1 MKQYVL
7 SRKVYKDVKKMDHQQ
22 MDTFWRKLY
31 ENAYKDGRQDAEGLS
46 EDDVKTV
53 ILSIKGIG
61 SKRAEDIINA
71 LTEANKKRS

>member
-31 ENAYKDGRQDAEGLS
+31 ETAYKDGRQDAEGLS
-46 EDDVKTV
+46 EDDVKAV

-61 SKRAEDIINA
+61 SIVNA

>member
-46 EDDVKTV
+46 EDDVKAV

-61 SKRAEDIINA
+61 SKRAEDIVNA